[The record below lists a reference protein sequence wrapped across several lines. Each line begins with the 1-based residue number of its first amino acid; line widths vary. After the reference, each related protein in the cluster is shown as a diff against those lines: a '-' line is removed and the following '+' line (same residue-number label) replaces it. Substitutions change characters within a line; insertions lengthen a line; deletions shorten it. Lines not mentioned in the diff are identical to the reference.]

1 MEKQNSNIFACLV
14 WQIFPFV
21 LLLWPFSNHNLHL
34 PCRLKLETPT
44 WSGVQVKTEHLD
56 SMIFGRVLHALQQ
69 DLPMNVAI
77 FWLVSGEL
85 KILPS

>member
-1 MEKQNSNIFACLV
+1 M
-14 WQIFPFV
+14 
-21 LLLWPFSNHNLHL
+21 
-34 PCRLKLETPT
+34 
-44 WSGVQVKTEHLD
+44 EHLD

-77 FWLVSGEL
+77 FWLVSGKL